1 MPAKWDDPRD
11 LIRDEAEPD
20 SPPLEWNVIV
30 TAREGHQ
37 RRLRRALFP
46 LVRLRRCGFRNVL
59 VGQVE
64 STDAL
69 LGAMAERIALRPELQ
84 DWLGK
89 VMPIE
94 RSFAMEVAR
103 FDEQLRAEAA
113 PLVDRLAGRTYHVRV
128 ERRGHKGTINS
139 HACERALGDF
149 LFAEL
154 ETRGAHPVVAFRD
167 PDVVIAIEAVGNRA
181 GIALVTRELR
191 ARYPF
196 VRID

>member
-1 MPAKWDDPRD
+1 MPEKWDDPRD
-11 LIRDEAEPD
+11 LMRDEEVPA
-20 SPPLEWNVIV
+20 SAPLEWNVIV
-30 TAREGHQ
+30 TSRELHQ

-46 LVRLRRCGFRNVL
+46 LVRLRPCGFRNVL

-69 LGAMAERIALRPELQ
+69 LLAIAERIALRPEVQ

-94 RSFAMEVAR
+94 RSFAIDAGR
-103 FDEQLRAEAA
+103 FDQQLREEAG
-113 PLVDRLAGRTYHVRV
+113 PLVDRLVGRTYHVRV

-149 LFAEL
+149 LFAAL
-154 ETRGAHPVVAFRD
+154 EARGAQPVVAFRD
-167 PDVVIAIEAVGNRA
+167 PDVVMAVEAVGNRA
-181 GIALVTRELR
+181 GIGLVTRELR
-191 ARYPF
+191 ERFPF